1 MTPMTMT
8 TVEMPASTNGHAA
21 RGLKRVWHLCLMLLL
36 LMASLGVSQ
45 LAVAQ
50 ADPQR
55 EMTTAAPGI
64 TAEQWRQVRSG
75 ETGPNYRDSRHDS
88 NYNLINASGETWRI
102 LRNRW
107 VSPFGLIAI
116 LGMASVITLFYLVIG
131 RKHLDEPR
139 TGRKLLRWPLFMRAL
154 HWTVATLFI
163 TLALTGLNLLY
174 GKFVFRSLFGDAVWA
189 WMIAASKVLHN
200 YLGPLFGILLIVL
213 LVKLL
218 KDNIPK
224 KHDLQWF
231 KQGGG
236 LVGKGHPDAGFAN
249 GGEKVWYWLLAT
261 AGLLVVASGFV
272 LDFPNYGQ
280 SRDTMQWANIIHAV
294 GALGL
299 TAVALGHIYIGT
311 VGTEG
316 SLEGMT
322 TGYVDETWAKEHHN
336 LWYEEVKGQ
345 SLSEEEVAAQKAGDS
360 SEPSTKPG

>member
-1 MTPMTMT
+1 MNLLTAQA
-8 TVEMPASTNGHAA
+8 PARVPRSGK
-21 RGLKRVWHLCLMLLL
+21 GLALGIWRLVMVALVVML
-36 LMASLGVSQ
+36 SLGFTQV
-45 LAVAQ
+45 AVAQ
-50 ADPQR
+50 AEPDR
-55 EMTTAAPGI
+55 EMRTAAPGI
-64 TAEQWRQVRSG
+64 TADQWRQVRSG
-75 ETGPNYRDSRHDS
+75 ETDANYRDSRYESD
-88 NYNLINASGETWRI
+88 YNLINASGETWRT

-107 VSPFGLIAI
+107 VSPFGLIVV
-116 LGMASVITLFYLVIG
+116 LGMAGVITLFYLIIG

-139 TGRKLLRWPLFMRAL
+139 TGRKLFRWSLLMRSL

-174 GKFVFRSLFGDAVWA
+174 GKFVFRPLFGDAFWA
-189 WMIAASKVLHN
+189 WMISASKVLHN
-200 YLGPLFGILLIVL
+200 YLGPIFGILLIVL

-249 GGEKVWYWLLAT
+249 GGEKAWYWLLAT
-261 AGLLVVASGFV
+261 AGIVVIASGFV

-336 LWYEEVKGQ
+336 LWYEDVKDQ
-345 SLSEEEVAAQKAGDS
+345 AISEEEVAARKSGDGHDEAAAS
-360 SEPSTKPG
+360 RPS